1 MAESPSLPDG
11 RIDWQYEYDNQ
22 TAFWVNQCRR
32 RWSRAA
38 QLIEAG
44 YKIVLL
50 VPLTKATIAPRYNI
64 GLSNPIDNVDDLTGH
79 THDGGK
85 HRDCNYGI
93 VAGVG
98 TCVVLDLEGTSEIKG
113 EEYLSTLEATGDFMV
128 PRNAVVTT
136 PRDGFHIYLGWDP
149 DVKARIKPFGK
160 QVGIDVMSSEGDRPT
175 RHVVGPLS
183 VTPDGEYVELK
194 PIPAVSLLVEYQMPP
209 GLKKL
214 LPTSS
219 NVIEM
224 RPEFARGDRGN
235 ESVESEDV
243 FEKVSASVIQ
253 DMLGHI
259 DCAAVDYDVWV
270 KIGMAVKSEL
280 GDEGFQMW
288 QEWSMTDQERYDIK
302 ACHSHW
308 ESFRGNVQSP
318 VTVGTLIY
326 WASQCGYR
334 PDPTQKVASFLEKIQ
349 TETPN
354 VFVGG
359 QCKFIRVTDTGE
371 INEMSTEDA
380 RYWYKGQEIFVKNKP
395 MNPIDMFLI
404 WPGRIRYDKFELVP
418 PPAEPSPGVYNTWKG
433 FRVRPEPGDVT
444 RYMELV
450 DAMLV
455 EPTTKEWV
463 HDWFAHMLQLPGEKP
478 PTAIVL
484 RGPGGTGK
492 NMLLNVFRNMFLED
506 NTIQFVNTEQ
516 FMSKFNKRLANSVLA
531 IVNEALWSGNH
542 QHMATLKGMVSEE
555 RYEVQDKNV
564 KSFQARNF
572 TRFAVLSNE
581 EWAIP
586 ADEAGARRY
595 CVADVPLVRST
606 DDPWWKETKA
616 ILEDPKTL
624 SAIMH
629 WYLER
634 KITSNIIK
642 APWSEAQAKQT
653 VLTRKRMDKNDE
665 KYVAVLED
673 ILSRNKAFKYNGDI
687 DCAKKRG
694 LRYAVTS
701 KSLLASHQARFGN
714 NPGSAFIKKFS
725 DWLRSLGVDHISGFR
740 IMRNKRLVSVVLLP
754 EPVVLAF
761 ALAKHENIGIE
772 HIDRQDQWTV
782 LDDDAPDDV
791 M

>member
-1 MAESPSLPDG
+1 MPESTATPEDSV
-11 RIDWQYEYDNQ
+11 DWKYEYDNQ
-22 TAFWVNQCRR
+22 TAKWIGQCRR
-32 RWSRAA
+32 RWARAA

-44 YKIVLL
+44 YKIVPL
-50 VPLTKATIAPRYNI
+50 VPLTKATLPPRFNL
-64 GLSNPIDNVDDLTGH
+64 GLNNPIDSVDDLIGH

-93 VAGVG
+93 VTGIG
-98 TCVVLDLEGTSEIKG
+98 TCVVVDLEGNSEIKG
-113 EEYLSTLEATGDFMV
+113 VDYLSTLEVTNDFTV
-128 PRNAVVTT
+128 PRAAVVAT

-149 DVKARIKPFGK
+149 EVRARIKPFGK
-160 QVGIDVMSSEGDRPT
+160 QVGIDILSSDGDRPT

-183 VTPDGEYVELK
+183 VTPDGEYTELK
-194 PIPAVSLLVEYQMPP
+194 PIPAVSLLAEHQVPANF
-209 GLKKL
+209 KKM
-214 LPTSS
+214 LPSGS
-219 NVIEM
+219 NVVGI

-243 FEKVSASVIQ
+243 FDKVPASTIQ

-259 DCAAVDYDVWV
+259 DCAAVDYDTWV
-270 KIGMAVKSEL
+270 KLGMAVKSEL
-280 GDEGFQMW
+280 GDEGFVVW
-288 QEWSMTDQERYDIK
+288 QEWSMTDQDRYDIK
-302 ACHSHW
+302 KCHAHW
-308 ESFRGNVQSP
+308 ESFRGHSQSP
-318 VTVGTLIY
+318 VTVGTLIHL
-326 WASQCGYR
+326 ASQCGYH
-334 PDPTQKVASFLEKIQ
+334 PDQTQKVASFLEKIQ
-349 TETPN
+349 EDTPN

-359 QCKFIRVTDTGE
+359 QCKFIRVTQTGE

-395 MNPIDMFLI
+395 VNPIDMFLI

-418 PPAEPSPGVYNTWKG
+418 HPAEPSPGVYNTWKG
-433 FRVRPEPGDVT
+433 FRVEPEPGDVT
-444 RYMELV
+444 RYLELV
-450 DAMLV
+450 DVMLV
-455 EPTTKEWV
+455 EQTTKEWV

-478 PTAIVL
+478 PTAIVF

-492 NMLLNVFRNMFLED
+492 NMLLNVFRNIFKED
-506 NTIQFVNTEQ
+506 NTTQFVNTEQ

-542 QHMATLKGMVSEE
+542 QHMATLKGMVSED

-564 KSFQARNF
+564 KAFQARNF

-595 CVADVPLVRST
+595 CVADVPLVRSP

-624 SAIMH
+624 SAVMH

-634 KITSNIIK
+634 KITNNIMK

-653 VLTRKRMDKNDE
+653 VLTRKRMDKNDAQC
-665 KYVAVLED
+665 VAVLED
-673 ILSRNKAFKYNGDI
+673 ILARNKAFKYTGDV
-687 DCAKKRG
+687 DGSKKRG
-694 LRYAVTS
+694 LKYAVTS
-701 KSLLASHQARFGN
+701 KSLLASYQARFGN
-714 NPGSAFIKKFS
+714 NPGSVFITRFS
-725 DWLRSLGVDHISGFR
+725 DWMRSLGIDHISGFR
-740 IMRNKRLVSVVLLP
+740 IKRHKKLVSVLLLP
-754 EPVVLAF
+754 EPVVMAF

-772 HIDRQDQWTV
+772 HIDHQDHWTV
-782 LDDDAPDDV
+782 LDEDAPDDI